1 MFHDMDCV
9 LRQTLER
16 GVKLKPGHPFR
27 LPHFPGEALPPRL
40 FTSTYFDT
48 IDFRLARLGVTLR
61 RRTEHHRVVWQ
72 LTLPRQTARLE
83 MEMASGRS
91 TPPAPLEDLLFAL
104 LRREPL
110 TAIAKLQTRRSG
122 IRVQPHDK
130 PVADVVIDRVKILNA
145 RRVVGHLSEI
155 EVELRAGKEK
165 ELAAI
170 VKVLRE
176 AGAYDGDSRPKVFQ
190 ALNLN
195 VSDRCLPESA
205 PLSERLKTILQKQ
218 LRDILLH
225 DPGTRF
231 GKDPEELHQMRV
243 GIRRFRALL
252 RASSALL
259 EPEWYA
265 SLQEELRWL
274 GAILGTVRDQDVL
287 LDRLYTEAHVL
298 PPAERKIFERLLTTF
313 ETHRSQA
320 RRQLL
325 DTLRSDRYLD
335 LLSRLELAAQAPA
348 LRDAPESSLMH
359 LAAQEFK
366 LLIKAGKNGAADPS
380 DHELHQLRIRTK
392 RTRYAAE
399 LALETM
405 GKTAIRFVRQTKR
418 NQEILGDHQDAV
430 VTEERLRQL
439 LQTTRGVKT
448 AFTIGQI
455 VERLRAR
462 RRRTKAIF
470 PREWAKL
477 KKRGREVFAL

>member
-16 GVKLKPGHPFR
+16 EVTLKTGLPFR
-27 LPHFPGEALPPRL
+27 LPYFPGEALPLRL

-48 IDFRLARLGVTLR
+48 VDFRLARLGVTLR
-61 RRTEHHRVVWQ
+61 RKTEQKRVLWQ
-72 LTLPRQTARLE
+72 LKLPRQTARLE

-91 TPPAPLEDLLFAL
+91 TPPAPLEDLLFGL

-110 TAIAKLQTRRSG
+110 TAIAKLQTRRAG

-130 PVADVVIDRVKILNA
+130 PVADVVIDRVRVLNA

-155 EVELRAGKEK
+155 EVELRSGKEK
-165 ELAAI
+165 ELTAI
-170 VKVLRE
+170 VKALRE
-176 AGAYDGDSRPKVFQ
+176 AGAYDGDSRPKIFQ

-205 PLSERLKTILQKQ
+205 PFSERLKTILQKQ

-231 GKDPEELHQMRV
+231 GQDPEELHQMRV
-243 GIRRFRALL
+243 RIRRFRALL
-252 RASSALL
+252 RASRVLL
-259 EPEWYA
+259 EPQWYA

-274 GAILGTVRDQDVL
+274 GAMLGTVRDQDVL
-287 LDRLYTEAHVL
+287 LYRLYTEARVL
-298 PPAERKIFERLLTTF
+298 PTAERKIFERLLATF

-320 RRQLL
+320 RRELL
-325 DTLRSDRYLD
+325 DALRSDRYLD
-335 LLSRLELAAQAPA
+335 LLGRLERAAQTPA
-348 LRDAPESSLMH
+348 LRDAPENSLMH

-366 LLIKAGKNGAADPS
+366 ELIKAGKNGAADPS
-380 DHELHQLRIRTK
+380 DHELHQLRIQTK

-405 GKTAIRFVRQTKR
+405 GKSAIRFVRQTKR
-418 NQEILGDHQDAV
+418 NQDILGDHQDAV
-430 VTEERLRQL
+430 VMEERLRQL
-439 LQTTRGVKT
+439 LHTTRGVKT
-448 AFTIGQI
+448 AFAIGQI

>member
-1 MFHDMDCV
+1 MNCV
-9 LRQTLER
+9 VRQTLER
-16 GVKLKPGHPFR
+16 EVKLKTGHTFR
-27 LPHFPGEALPPRL
+27 LPHFPGEPLPPRL
-40 FTSTYFDT
+40 LTSTYFDT
-48 IDFRLARLGVTLR
+48 VDFRLARLGVTLS
-61 RRTEHHRVVWQ
+61 RRTEQKHVLWQ
-72 LTLPRQTARLE
+72 LKLPRPPARLDV
-83 MEMASGRS
+83 EMASGRP
-91 TPPAPLEDLLFAL
+91 TPPAALEELLFGL

-110 TAIAKLQTRRSG
+110 TAIAKLQIRRAG
-122 IRVQPHDK
+122 IRIQPLDR
-130 PVADVVIDRVKILNA
+130 PIADVVIDRVRILNA

-155 EVELRAGKEK
+155 EVELRSGKEK
-165 ELAAI
+165 EFAAI
-170 VKVLRE
+170 VTALRE
-176 AGAYDGDSRPKVFQ
+176 AGASDGDSRPKVFQ

-195 VSDRCLPESA
+195 FSDPCLPESA
-205 PLSERLKTILQKQ
+205 PFPERLKSILQKQ

-231 GKDPEELHQMRV
+231 GQDPEELHQMRV

-252 RASSALL
+252 RASRVLL

-274 GAILGTVRDQDVL
+274 GAMLGTVRDQDVL
-287 LDRLYTEAHVL
+287 LEQLYMEAHVL
-298 PPAERKIFERLLTTF
+298 PPAERKMFERLLATF

-320 RRQLL
+320 RLQLL
-325 DTLRSDRYLD
+325 DALRSDRYLD
-335 LLSRLELAAQAPA
+335 LLGRLERAAQTPA

-366 LLIKAGKNGAADPS
+366 DLVKAGKRGTADPS

-405 GKTAIRFVRQTKR
+405 GKSAIRFVRQTKR
-418 NQEILGDHQDAV
+418 NQDILGDHQNAV

-439 LQTTRGVKT
+439 LHTTRGVKT
-448 AFTIGQI
+448 AFAIGQI

-462 RRRTKAIF
+462 RRRTKVIF

>member
-1 MFHDMDCV
+1 MDCV

-16 GVKLKPGHPFR
+16 EVKLKTGHPFR
-27 LPHFPGEALPPRL
+27 LPHFPGEPLPPRL

-48 IDFRLARLGVTLR
+48 VDFRLARLEV
-61 RRTEHHRVVWQ
+61 
-72 LTLPRQTARLE
+72 E
-83 MEMASGRS
+83 MTSGRP

-110 TAIAKLQTRRSG
+110 RAIAKLQTRRSG
-122 IRVQPHDK
+122 IRIQPLDR
-130 PVADVVIDRVKILNA
+130 PIADVVVDRVRILNT
-145 RRVVGHLSEI
+145 RRVVGHLNEI
-155 EVELRAGKEK
+155 EVELRSGKEK
-165 ELAAI
+165 EFAAI
-170 VKVLRE
+170 VTALRE

-195 VSDRCLPESA
+195 FSSPCLPESA
-205 PLSERLKTILQKQ
+205 PFSERLKTILQKQ

-225 DPGTRF
+225 DPGMRF
-231 GKDPEELHQMRV
+231 GKDSEELHQMRV

-252 RASSALL
+252 RASRVLL

-274 GAILGTVRDQDVL
+274 GAKLGTVRDQDVL
-287 LDRLYTEAHVL
+287 IEQLYTEAHIL
-298 PPAERKIFERLLTTF
+298 PPAERKMFERLLTTF

-335 LLSRLELAAQAPA
+335 LLSRLERAAQAPA
-348 LRDAPESSLMH
+348 LRDAPESSLIH

-366 LLIKAGKNGAADPS
+366 ELVKAGKRGTADPS
-380 DHELHQLRIRTK
+380 DRELHQLRIRTK

-405 GKTAIRFVRQTKR
+405 GKPAIRFVRQTKR
-418 NQEILGDHQDAV
+418 NQDILGEHQDAV

-439 LQTTRGVKT
+439 LHTTRGVKT
-448 AFTIGQI
+448 AFAIGQI

>member
-1 MFHDMDCV
+1 M
-9 LRQTLER
+9 T
-16 GVKLKPGHPFR
+16 
-27 LPHFPGEALPPRL
+27 
-40 FTSTYFDT
+40 
-48 IDFRLARLGVTLR
+48 
-61 RRTEHHRVVWQ
+61 
-72 LTLPRQTARLE
+72 
-83 MEMASGRS
+83 SGRP

-110 TAIAKLQTRRSG
+110 RAIAKLQTRRSG
-122 IRVQPHDK
+122 IRIQPLDR
-130 PVADVVIDRVKILNA
+130 PIADVVVDRVRILNT
-145 RRVVGHLSEI
+145 RRVVGHLNEI
-155 EVELRAGKEK
+155 EVELRSGKEK
-165 ELAAI
+165 EFAAI
-170 VKVLRE
+170 VTALRE

-195 VSDRCLPESA
+195 FSSPCLPESA
-205 PLSERLKTILQKQ
+205 PFSERLKTILQKQ

-225 DPGTRF
+225 DPGMRF
-231 GKDPEELHQMRV
+231 GKDSEELHQMRV

-252 RASSALL
+252 RASRVLL

-274 GAILGTVRDQDVL
+274 GAKLGTVRDQDVL
-287 LDRLYTEAHVL
+287 IEQLYTEAHIL
-298 PPAERKIFERLLTTF
+298 PPAERKMFERLLTTF

-335 LLSRLELAAQAPA
+335 LLSRLERAAQAPA
-348 LRDAPESSLMH
+348 LRDAPESSLIH

-366 LLIKAGKNGAADPS
+366 ELVKAGKRGTADPS
-380 DHELHQLRIRTK
+380 DRELHQLRIRTK

-405 GKTAIRFVRQTKR
+405 GKPAIRFVRQTKR
-418 NQEILGDHQDAV
+418 NQDILGEHQDAV

-439 LQTTRGVKT
+439 LHTTRGVKT
-448 AFTIGQI
+448 AFAIGQI

>member
-1 MFHDMDCV
+1 MNCV
-9 LRQTLER
+9 VRQTLER
-16 GVKLKPGHPFR
+16 EVKLKTGHTFR
-27 LPHFPGEALPPRL
+27 LPHFPGEPLPPRL
-40 FTSTYFDT
+40 LTSTYFDT
-48 IDFRLARLGVTLR
+48 VDFRLARLGVTLS
-61 RRTEHHRVVWQ
+61 RRTEQKHVLWQ
-72 LTLPRQTARLE
+72 LKLPRPPARLDV
-83 MEMASGRS
+83 EMASGCS
-91 TPPAPLEDLLFAL
+91 TPPAALEELLFGL

-110 TAIAKLQTRRSG
+110 TAIAKLQTRRAG
-122 IRVQPHDK
+122 IRIQPLDR
-130 PVADVVIDRVKILNA
+130 PIADVVIDRVRILNA

-155 EVELRAGKEK
+155 EVELRSGKEK
-165 ELAAI
+165 EFAAI
-170 VKVLRE
+170 VTALRE
-176 AGAYDGDSRPKVFQ
+176 AGASDGDSRPKVFQ

-195 VSDRCLPESA
+195 FSDPCLPESA
-205 PLSERLKTILQKQ
+205 PFPERLKSILQKQ

-231 GKDPEELHQMRV
+231 GQDPEELHQMRV

-252 RASSALL
+252 RASRVLL

-274 GAILGTVRDQDVL
+274 GAMLGTVRDQDVL
-287 LDRLYTEAHVL
+287 LEQLYMEAHVL
-298 PPAERKIFERLLTTF
+298 PPAERKMFERLLATF

-320 RRQLL
+320 RLQLL
-325 DTLRSDRYLD
+325 DALRSDRYLD
-335 LLSRLELAAQAPA
+335 LLGRLERAAQTPA

-366 LLIKAGKNGAADPS
+366 DLVKAGKRGTADPS

-405 GKTAIRFVRQTKR
+405 GKSAIRFVRQTKR
-418 NQEILGDHQDAV
+418 NQDILGDHQNAV

-439 LQTTRGVKT
+439 LHTTRGVKT
-448 AFTIGQI
+448 AFAIGQI

-462 RRRTKAIF
+462 RRRTKVIF

>member
-1 MFHDMDCV
+1 MFHVMECV

-16 GVKLKPGHPFR
+16 EVKLKTGNPFR

-48 IDFRLARLGVTLR
+48 VDFRLARLGVTLR
-61 RRTEHHRVVWQ
+61 RRTEHHRVLWQ
-72 LTLPRQTARLE
+72 LKLPRHAARLE
-83 MEMASGRS
+83 MEMASGLS
-91 TPPAPLEDLLFAL
+91 TPPAPLQDLLFAL

-110 TAIAKLQTRRSG
+110 TAIAKLRTRRAG

-130 PVADVVIDRVKILNA
+130 PVADVVIDRVRILNA

-155 EVELRAGKEK
+155 EVELRSGKEK

-190 ALNLN
+190 VLNLN
-195 VSDRCLPESA
+195 FSSSCLPESA
-205 PLSERLKTILQKQ
+205 SLSERLKTILQKQ

-335 LLSRLELAAQAPA
+335 LLSRLEQAAQAPA
-348 LRDAPESSLMH
+348 LRNAPESSLMH

-366 LLIKAGKNGAADPS
+366 QLIKAGKNGAADPS

-448 AFTIGQI
+448 AFAIGQI

>member
-1 MFHDMDCV
+1 MEYV
-9 LRQTLER
+9 LRQTPER
-16 GVKLKPGHPFR
+16 EVTLKTGNPFR
-27 LPHFPGEALPPRL
+27 LPHFPGEPLPPRL

-48 IDFRLARLGVTLR
+48 VDFRLARLGVTLR
-61 RRTEHHRVVWQ
+61 RRTEQHHVLWQ
-72 LTLPRQTARLE
+72 LKLPRQTARLE
-83 MEMASGRS
+83 VEMASGRS
-91 TPPAPLEDLLFAL
+91 TPPAPLEDLLFGL
-104 LRREPL
+104 LRGEPL

-122 IRVQPHDK
+122 IRIQPLDR
-130 PVADVVIDRVKILNA
+130 PIADVVADRVRIFNA

-155 EVELRAGKEK
+155 EVELRSGKEK
-165 ELAAI
+165 EFTAI
-170 VKVLRE
+170 VTALRE

-195 VSDRCLPESA
+195 FSSPCLPESA
-205 PLSERLKTILQKQ
+205 PFSERLKTILQQQ

-243 GIRRFRALL
+243 GIRKLRALL
-252 RASSALL
+252 RASSVLL

-274 GAILGTVRDQDVL
+274 GEILGTVRDQDVL

-298 PPAERKIFERLLTTF
+298 PAAERKMFERLLTTF
-313 ETHRSQA
+313 KTQRSQA

-325 DTLRSDRYLD
+325 NTLRSDRYLD
-335 LLSRLELAAQAPA
+335 LLSRLEQAAQAPA
-348 LRDAPESSLMH
+348 LRDAPENSLMH

-366 LLIKAGKNGAADPS
+366 QLLKAGKRGKDDPS
-380 DHELHQLRIRTK
+380 DHDLHQLRIHTK

-405 GKTAIRFVRQTKR
+405 GKPAIRFVRQTKR
-418 NQEILGDHQDAV
+418 TQDLLGDHQDAV

-448 AFTIGQI
+448 AFAIGQI

-462 RRRTKAIF
+462 RRRTKAVF

>member
-1 MFHDMDCV
+1 MECV
-9 LRQTLER
+9 LRQELER
-16 GVKLKPGHPFR
+16 EVKLKTGQAFR
-27 LPHFPGEALPPRL
+27 LPHFPGEPLPPRL

-48 IDFRLARLGVTLR
+48 VDFRLARLGVTLR
-61 RRTEHHRVVWQ
+61 RRTERKRVVWQ
-72 LTLPRQTARLE
+72 LKLPRQDARLE
-83 MEMASGRS
+83 LEMTSGRS
-91 TPPAPLEDLLFAL
+91 TPPAPLEDLLFGL

-110 TAIAKLQTRRSG
+110 TAIAKLRTHRTG
-122 IRVQPHDK
+122 IRIQPLDK
-130 PVADVVIDRVKILNA
+130 PIADVVIDRVRILKA

-155 EVELRAGKEK
+155 EVELRSGKEK
-165 ELAAI
+165 EFAAI
-170 VKVLRE
+170 VTALRE

-190 ALNLN
+190 ALNLD
-195 VSDRCLPESA
+195 VSSPCLPESA
-205 PLSERLKTILQKQ
+205 PFSERLKTILQKQ

-252 RASSALL
+252 RASRVLL

-274 GAILGTVRDQDVL
+274 GAMLGTVRDQDVL
-287 LDRLYTEAHVL
+287 IEQLYTEAHAL
-298 PPAERKIFERLLTTF
+298 PPAERKTFERLLTTF
-313 ETHRSQA
+313 ETHRAQA

-366 LLIKAGKNGAADPS
+366 ELVKAGKRGTADPS
-380 DHELHQLRIRTK
+380 DHELHRLRIRTK

-399 LALETM
+399 LAIETM
-405 GKTAIRFVRQTKR
+405 GKSAIRFVRQTKR
-418 NQEILGDHQDAV
+418 NQDILGEHQDAI

-448 AFTIGQI
+448 AFAIGQI

-462 RRRTKAIF
+462 RRRTKVIF

>member
-1 MFHDMDCV
+1 MMDCV

-16 GVKLKPGHPFR
+16 EVKLKTGHPFR
-27 LPHFPGEALPPRL
+27 LPHFPGEPLPPRL

-48 IDFRLARLGVTLR
+48 VDFRLARLGVTLR
-61 RRTEHHRVVWQ
+61 RRTERHRALWQ
-72 LTLPRQTARLE
+72 LNLPRQTARLE
-83 MEMASGRS
+83 LEMASGRPS
-91 TPPAPLEDLLFAL
+91 PPAPLEDLLFAL

-110 TAIAKLQTRRSG
+110 TAVAKLQTRRSG
-122 IRVQPHDK
+122 VRVQHDDK
-130 PVADVVIDRVKILNA
+130 PVADVVIDRVRIFNA
-145 RRVVGHLSEI
+145 RRVTGHLSEVG
-155 EVELRAGKEK
+155 VELRSGKEK
-165 ELAAI
+165 DLAAI
-170 VKVLRE
+170 VRTLRE
-176 AGAYDGDSRPKVFQ
+176 AGAYNGDARAKVFQ

-195 VSDRCLPESA
+195 FSDSCLPESA
-205 PLSERLKTILQKQ
+205 PFPERLKNILQKQ
-218 LRDILLH
+218 VRDILLH
-225 DPGTRF
+225 DPGTRL
-231 GKDPEELHQMRV
+231 GQDPEELHQMRV

-252 RASSALL
+252 RASRVLL

-274 GAILGTVRDQDVL
+274 GTMLGTVRDQDVL
-287 LDRLYTEAHVL
+287 LEQLYMETHVL

-325 DTLRSDRYLD
+325 DALCSDRYVEILG
-335 LLSRLELAAQAPA
+335 RLEQAAQAPA
-348 LRDAPESSLMH
+348 LRDAPESSLRR

-366 LLIKAGKNGAADPS
+366 ELVKAGKRGTTDPS

-405 GKTAIRFVRQTKR
+405 GKPAIRFVRQTKR
-418 NQEILGDHQDAV
+418 NQDILGEHQDAV

-448 AFTIGQI
+448 AFAIGQV

-462 RRRTKAIF
+462 RRRTKVIF

>member
-1 MFHDMDCV
+1 MDCV

-16 GVKLKPGHPFR
+16 EVKLKTGHAFR
-27 LPHFPGEALPPRL
+27 LPHFPGEPLPPRL

-48 IDFRLARLGVTLR
+48 VDFRLARLGVTLR
-61 RRTEHHRVVWQ
+61 RRTEQKRVAWQ
-72 LTLPRQTARLE
+72 LKLPRQTARLE
-83 MEMASGRS
+83 VEMASAHSR
-91 TPPAPLEDLLFAL
+91 PPTPLEDLLFGL
-104 LRREPL
+104 LKREPL
-110 TAIAKLQTRRSG
+110 TAVAKLQTRRTG
-122 IRVQPHDK
+122 IRIQPLAR
-130 PVADVVIDRVKILNA
+130 PVADVVIDRVRILNA

-155 EVELRAGKEK
+155 EVELLSGKEK
-165 ELAAI
+165 EFAAI
-170 VKVLRE
+170 VTALRE

-190 ALNLN
+190 ALNLDF
-195 VSDRCLPESA
+195 SSPCLPDSA
-205 PLSERLKTILQKQ
+205 PFSERLKAILQKQ

-231 GKDPEELHQMRV
+231 GQDPEELHQMRV

-252 RASSALL
+252 RASRVLL

-265 SLQEELRWL
+265 SQQEELRWL
-274 GAILGTVRDQDVL
+274 AAMLGTVRDQDVL
-287 LDRLYTEAHVL
+287 LEQLYLEAHVL
-298 PPAERKIFERLLTTF
+298 PPAERKIFERLLATF

-320 RRQLL
+320 RLQLL
-325 DTLRSDRYLD
+325 DALRSDRYLD
-335 LLSRLELAAQAPA
+335 LLGRLERAAQAPA

-359 LAAQEFK
+359 MAAQEFK
-366 LLIKAGKNGAADPS
+366 ELVKAGKRGTTEPS

-405 GKTAIRFVRQTKR
+405 GKSAIRFVRQTKR

-430 VTEERLRQL
+430 FTEERLRQL
-439 LQTTRGVKT
+439 LHTTRGVKT
-448 AFTIGQI
+448 AFAIGQI
-455 VERLRAR
+455 IERLRAR
-462 RRRTKAIF
+462 RRRTRAMF

>member
-1 MFHDMDCV
+1 MNCV
-9 LRQTLER
+9 VRQTLER
-16 GVKLKPGHPFR
+16 EVKLKTGHTFR
-27 LPHFPGEALPPRL
+27 LPHFPGEPLPPRL
-40 FTSTYFDT
+40 LTSTYFDT
-48 IDFRLARLGVTLR
+48 VDFRLARLGVTLS
-61 RRTEHHRVVWQ
+61 RRTEQKHVLWQ
-72 LTLPRQTARLE
+72 LKLPRPPARLDV
-83 MEMASGRS
+83 EMASGCS
-91 TPPAPLEDLLFAL
+91 TPPAALEELLFGL

-110 TAIAKLQTRRSG
+110 TAIAKLQIRRAG
-122 IRVQPHDK
+122 IRIQPLDR
-130 PVADVVIDRVKILNA
+130 PIADVVIDRVRILNA

-155 EVELRAGKEK
+155 EVELRSGKEK
-165 ELAAI
+165 EFAAI
-170 VKVLRE
+170 VTALRE
-176 AGAYDGDSRPKVFQ
+176 AGASDGDSRPKVFQ

-195 VSDRCLPESA
+195 FSHPCLPESA
-205 PLSERLKTILQKQ
+205 PFPERLKSILQKQ

-231 GKDPEELHQMRV
+231 GQDPEELHQMRV

-252 RASSALL
+252 RASRVLL

-274 GAILGTVRDQDVL
+274 GAMLGTVRDQDVL
-287 LDRLYTEAHVL
+287 LEQLYMEAHVL
-298 PPAERKIFERLLTTF
+298 PPAERKMFERLLATF

-320 RRQLL
+320 RLQLL
-325 DTLRSDRYLD
+325 DALRSDRYLD
-335 LLSRLELAAQAPA
+335 LLGRLERAAQTPA

-366 LLIKAGKNGAADPS
+366 DLVKAGKRGTADPS

-405 GKTAIRFVRQTKR
+405 GKSAIRFVRQTKR
-418 NQEILGDHQDAV
+418 NQDILGDHQNAV

-439 LQTTRGVKT
+439 LHTTRGVKT
-448 AFTIGQI
+448 AFAIGQI

-462 RRRTKAIF
+462 RRRTKVIF

>member
-1 MFHDMDCV
+1 MECV
-9 LRQTLER
+9 LRQTPER
-16 GVKLKPGHPFR
+16 EVKLKTGRLFR
-27 LPHFPGEALPPRL
+27 LPHFPGEPLPPRL

-48 IDFRLARLGVTLR
+48 VEHRLTQLGVTLC
-61 RRTEHHRVVWQ
+61 RRTENHQVLWQ
-72 LTLPRQTARLE
+72 LNLPRPAARLE
-83 MEMASGRS
+83 VKMASGRS
-91 TPPAPLEDLLFAL
+91 TPPAPLEDLLFGL

-110 TAIAKLQTRRSG
+110 TAIAKLRTRRAG
-122 IRVQPHDK
+122 IRIQPHDK
-130 PVADVVIDRVKILNA
+130 PLADVVIDRVKILNG
-145 RRVVGHLSEI
+145 RRVVGHLNEI
-155 EVELRAGKEK
+155 EVERRSGKEK
-165 ELAAI
+165 EFAAI
-170 VKVLRE
+170 VTALRE

-195 VSDRCLPESA
+195 VSSPCLPESA
-205 PLSERLKTILQKQ
+205 PFPERLKNILHKQ

-225 DPGTRF
+225 DPGTRL
-231 GKDPEELHQMRV
+231 GQDPEELHQMRV

-252 RASSALL
+252 RASRVLL
-259 EPEWYA
+259 EPEWYT

-274 GAILGTVRDQDVL
+274 GAMLGTVRDQDVL
-287 LDRLYTEAHVL
+287 LEQLYTEAHVL
-298 PPAERKIFERLLTTF
+298 PPAERKTFERLLTTF

-320 RRQLL
+320 RGQLL
-325 DTLRSDRYLD
+325 DALRSDRYLD
-335 LLSRLELAAQAPA
+335 LLGRLERAAQAPA

-366 LLIKAGKNGAADPS
+366 ELVKAGKRGNGNPS

-405 GKTAIRFVRQTKR
+405 GKPALRFVRQTKR
-418 NQEILGDHQDAV
+418 NQDILGDHQDAI

-439 LQTTRGVKT
+439 LQRTRGVKT
-448 AFTIGQI
+448 AFAIGQI

-462 RRRTKAIF
+462 RRHAKAMF

>member
-1 MFHDMDCV
+1 MECV
-9 LRQTLER
+9 LRQELER
-16 GVKLKPGHPFR
+16 EVKLKTGQAFR
-27 LPHFPGEALPPRL
+27 LPHFPGEPLPPRL

-48 IDFRLARLGVTLR
+48 VDFRLARLGVTLR
-61 RRTEHHRVVWQ
+61 RRTEQKRVVWQ
-72 LTLPRQTARLE
+72 LKLPRQDARLE
-83 MEMASGRS
+83 LEMTSGRS
-91 TPPAPLEDLLFAL
+91 TPPAPLEDLLFGL

-110 TAIAKLQTRRSG
+110 TAIAKLRTHRTGTR
-122 IRVQPHDK
+122 IQPLDR
-130 PVADVVIDRVKILNA
+130 PIADVVIDRVRILNA

-155 EVELRAGKEK
+155 EVELRSGKEK
-165 ELAAI
+165 EFAAI
-170 VKVLRE
+170 VTALRE

-190 ALNLN
+190 ALNLD
-195 VSDRCLPESA
+195 VSSPCLPESA
-205 PLSERLKTILQKQ
+205 PFSERLKTILQKQ

-225 DPGTRF
+225 DPGTRL
-231 GKDPEELHQMRV
+231 GQDPEELHQMRV

-252 RASSALL
+252 RAARVLL

-274 GAILGTVRDQDVL
+274 GAMLGTVRDQDVL
-287 LDRLYTEAHVL
+287 IEQLYTEAHVL
-298 PPAERKIFERLLTTF
+298 PPAERKTFERLLTTF
-313 ETHRSQA
+313 ETHRAQA

-335 LLSRLELAAQAPA
+335 LLSRLERAAQAPA

-366 LLIKAGKNGAADPS
+366 ELVKAGKRGTADPS
-380 DHELHQLRIRTK
+380 DHELHRLRIRTK

-399 LALETM
+399 LAIETM
-405 GKTAIRFVRQTKR
+405 GKSAIRFVRQTKR
-418 NQEILGDHQDAV
+418 NQDILGEHQDAI

-448 AFTIGQI
+448 AFAIGQI

-462 RRRTKAIF
+462 RRRTKVIF

>member
-1 MFHDMDCV
+1 MECV
-9 LRQTLER
+9 LRQELER
-16 GVKLKPGHPFR
+16 EVKLKTGQAFR
-27 LPHFPGEALPPRL
+27 LPHFPGEPLPPRL

-48 IDFRLARLGVTLR
+48 VDFRLARLGVTLR
-61 RRTEHHRVVWQ
+61 RRTERKRVVWQ
-72 LTLPRQTARLE
+72 LKLPRQDARLE
-83 MEMASGRS
+83 LEMPSGRS
-91 TPPAPLEDLLFAL
+91 TPPAPLEDLLFGL

-110 TAIAKLQTRRSG
+110 TAIAKLRTRRTG
-122 IRVQPHDK
+122 TRIQPLDR
-130 PVADVVIDRVKILNA
+130 PIADVVIDRVRILNA

-155 EVELRAGKEK
+155 EVELRSGKEK
-165 ELAAI
+165 EFAAI
-170 VKVLRE
+170 VTALRE

-190 ALNLN
+190 ALNLD
-195 VSDRCLPESA
+195 VSSPCLPESA
-205 PLSERLKTILQKQ
+205 PFSERLKTILQKQ

-252 RASSALL
+252 RASRVLL

-274 GAILGTVRDQDVL
+274 GAMLGTVRDQDVL
-287 LDRLYTEAHVL
+287 IEQLYTEAHAL
-298 PPAERKIFERLLTTF
+298 PPAERKTFERLLTTF
-313 ETHRSQA
+313 ETHRAQA

-335 LLSRLELAAQAPA
+335 LLSRLERAAQAPA

-366 LLIKAGKNGAADPS
+366 ELVKAGKRGTADPS
-380 DHELHQLRIRTK
+380 DHELHRLRIRTK

-399 LALETM
+399 LAIETM
-405 GKTAIRFVRQTKR
+405 GKSAIRFVRQTKR
-418 NQEILGDHQDAV
+418 NQDILGEHQDAI

-448 AFTIGQI
+448 AFAIGQI

-462 RRRTKAIF
+462 RRRTKVIF

>member
-1 MFHDMDCV
+1 MECV

-16 GVKLKPGHPFR
+16 EVKLKTGHPFR
-27 LPHFPGEALPPRL
+27 LPRFPGEPLPPRL

-48 IDFRLARLGVTLR
+48 ADFRLARLGVTLR
-61 RRTEHHRVVWQ
+61 RRTERHHVLWQ
-72 LTLPRQTARLE
+72 LKLPRQTARLE
-83 MEMASGRS
+83 VEMASGRP
-91 TPPAPLEDLLFAL
+91 TPPAPLEDLLLAL

-110 TAIAKLQTRRSG
+110 TAVAKLQTRRSG
-122 IRVQPHDK
+122 IRIQPLDR
-130 PVADVVIDRVKILNA
+130 PIADVIIDRVRILNA

-155 EVELRAGKEK
+155 EVELRSGKEK
-165 ELAAI
+165 EFAAI
-170 VKVLRE
+170 VTALRE
-176 AGAYDGDSRPKVFQ
+176 AGAYDGDARPKVCQ

-195 VSDRCLPESA
+195 FSDPCLPDSA
-205 PLSERLKTILQKQ
+205 PFSERLKTILHKQ

-225 DPGTRF
+225 DPGTRV

-252 RASSALL
+252 RASRVLL

-274 GAILGTVRDQDVL
+274 GAVLGTVRDQDVL
-287 LDRLYTEAHVL
+287 LEQLYTEAHVL
-298 PPAERKIFERLLTTF
+298 PPAERKTFERLLTTF

-335 LLSRLELAAQAPA
+335 LLGRLEWAAQAPA
-348 LRDAPESSLMH
+348 LREAPESSLMH
-359 LAAQEFK
+359 LATQEFK
-366 LLIKAGKNGAADPS
+366 ELVKAGKHGHGDPS

-405 GKTAIRFVRQTKR
+405 GKPAIRFVRQTKR
-418 NQEILGDHQDAV
+418 NQDILGDHQDAV

-448 AFTIGQI
+448 AFAIGQI

-462 RRRTKAIF
+462 RRRTKAMF

>member
-1 MFHDMDCV
+1 MECV

-16 GVKLKPGHPFR
+16 EVKLKTGHTFR
-27 LPHFPGEALPPRL
+27 MPHFPGEPLPPRL

-48 IDFRLARLGVTLR
+48 VDFRLARLGVTLR
-61 RRTEHHRVVWQ
+61 RRTERHRVLWQ
-72 LTLPRQTARLE
+72 LKLPRQDARLE
-83 MEMASGRS
+83 VEMTSGRP
-91 TPPAPLEDLLFAL
+91 TPPAPLDDLLFGL

-110 TAIAKLQTRRSG
+110 TAMAKLQTRRSG
-122 IRVQPHDK
+122 IRVQHYDK
-130 PVADVVIDRVKILNA
+130 PIADVVIDRVRILNA
-145 RRVVGHLSEI
+145 RRVVGHLREI
-155 EVELRAGKEK
+155 EVELRSGKEK
-165 ELAAI
+165 ERAAI
-170 VKVLRE
+170 VTALRE

-195 VSDRCLPESA
+195 VSSPCLPESA
-205 PLSERLKTILQKQ
+205 PFPERLKAILHKQ

-225 DPGTRF
+225 DPGTRL
-231 GKDPEELHQMRV
+231 GQDPEELHRMRV

-252 RASSALL
+252 RASRVLL

-274 GAILGTVRDQDVL
+274 GAMLGTVRDQDVL
-287 LDRLYTEAHVL
+287 LEQLYTEAHVL
-298 PPAERKIFERLLTTF
+298 PPAERKTFERLLTTF
-313 ETHRSQA
+313 ETHRAQA
-320 RRQLL
+320 RGELL
-325 DTLRSDRYLD
+325 DALRSDRYLD
-335 LLSRLELAAQAPA
+335 LLGRLERAAQAPA
-348 LRDAPESSLMH
+348 LRAAPESSLIH

-366 LLIKAGKNGAADPS
+366 QLIKAGKRGNGNPS

-405 GKTAIRFVRQTKR
+405 GKSATRFVRQTKR
-418 NQEILGDHQDAV
+418 NQDILGEHQDAI

-439 LQTTRGVKT
+439 LRTTRGVKT
-448 AFTIGQI
+448 AFAIGQI

>member
-1 MFHDMDCV
+1 MDCV

-16 GVKLKPGHPFR
+16 EVKLKTGHPFR
-27 LPHFPGEALPPRL
+27 MPHFLGEPLPPRL

-48 IDFRLARLGVTLR
+48 VDFRLARLGVTLR
-61 RRTEHHRVVWQ
+61 RRTEQKRVVWQ
-72 LTLPRQTARLE
+72 LKLPRQTARLE
-83 MEMASGRS
+83 VEMASGRP
-91 TPPAPLEDLLFAL
+91 TPPAPLEDLLFGL

-110 TAIAKLQTRRSG
+110 TAIAKLRTRRTGSR
-122 IRVQPHDK
+122 IQPLDR
-130 PVADVVIDRVKILNA
+130 PIADVVIDRVRILNA

-155 EVELRAGKEK
+155 EVELRSGKEK

-170 VKVLRE
+170 VKALRE
-176 AGAYDGDSRPKVFQ
+176 AGAYDGDSRPKIFQ

-195 VSDRCLPESA
+195 VSDRGLPESA
-205 PLSERLKTILQKQ
+205 PFSERLKTILQTQ

-231 GKDPEELHQMRV
+231 GQDPEELHQMRI
-243 GIRRFRALL
+243 GIRRFRSLL
-252 RASSALL
+252 RASRVLL
-259 EPEWYA
+259 EPQWYA

-274 GAILGTVRDQDVL
+274 GAMLGTVRDQDVL
-287 LDRLYTEAHVL
+287 LSRLYTEAHVL
-298 PPAERKIFERLLTTF
+298 PPAERKMFERLLATL

-320 RRQLL
+320 RRELL
-325 DTLRSDRYLD
+325 DALRSDRYLD
-335 LLSRLELAAQAPA
+335 LLGRLERAAQTPA
-348 LRDAPESSLMH
+348 LRDAPENSLMH

-366 LLIKAGKNGAADPS
+366 ELIKAGKNGTADPS

-405 GKTAIRFVRQTKR
+405 GKSAIRFVRQTKR
-418 NQEILGDHQDAV
+418 NQDILGDHQDAV

-439 LQTTRGVKT
+439 LHTTRGVKT
-448 AFTIGQI
+448 AFAIGQV

>member
-1 MFHDMDCV
+1 MDCV
-9 LRQTLER
+9 LRETLER
-16 GVKLKPGHPFR
+16 EVKLKTSHPFR
-27 LPHFPGEALPPRL
+27 LPRFPGEPLPPRL

-48 IDFRLARLGVTLR
+48 VDFRLARLGVTLR
-61 RRTEHHRVVWQ
+61 RRTEDHHVVWQ
-72 LTLPRQTARLE
+72 LKLPRPTARLE
-83 MEMASGRS
+83 VEMTSGRP

-110 TAIAKLQTRRSG
+110 RAIAKLQTRRCG
-122 IRVQPHDK
+122 IRIQPLDK
-130 PVADVVIDRVKILNA
+130 PIADVVIDRVRVLNA
-145 RRVVGHLSEI
+145 RRVIGHLSEI

-170 VKVLRE
+170 VTALRE
-176 AGAYDGDSRPKVFQ
+176 AGAYEGDSRPKVFQ

-195 VSDRCLPESA
+195 FSDPCLPESA
-205 PLSERLKTILQKQ
+205 PFSERLKSILQKQ

-225 DPGTRF
+225 DPGTRV

-252 RASSALL
+252 RAARVLL

-265 SLQEELRWL
+265 SLQEEFRWL
-274 GAILGTVRDQDVL
+274 SAMLGTVRDQDVL
-287 LDRLYTEAHVL
+287 LEQLYTEAHVL
-298 PPAERKIFERLLTTF
+298 PPAERRTFERLLTTF
-313 ETHRSQA
+313 ETHRSEG

-325 DTLRSDRYLD
+325 DALRSDRYLK
-335 LLSRLELAAQAPA
+335 LLDRLERDADAPA

-366 LLIKAGKNGAADPS
+366 ELVKAGKRGTADPS

-405 GKTAIRFVRQTKR
+405 GKPAIRFVRQAKR
-418 NQEILGDHQDAV
+418 NQDILGDHQDAV
-430 VTEERLRQL
+430 VAEERLRQL

-448 AFTIGQI
+448 AFAIGQI

-462 RRRTKAIF
+462 RRRTKVIF

>member
-1 MFHDMDCV
+1 MECV
-9 LRQTLER
+9 LRQELER
-16 GVKLKPGHPFR
+16 EVKLKTGQAFR
-27 LPHFPGEALPPRL
+27 LPHFPGEPLPPRL

-48 IDFRLARLGVTLR
+48 VDFRLARLGVTLR
-61 RRTEHHRVVWQ
+61 RRTEQKRVVWQ
-72 LTLPRQTARLE
+72 LKLPRQDARLE
-83 MEMASGRS
+83 LEMPSGRS
-91 TPPAPLEDLLFAL
+91 TPPAPLEDLLFGL

-110 TAIAKLQTRRSG
+110 TAIAKLRTRRTG
-122 IRVQPHDK
+122 TRIQPLDR
-130 PVADVVIDRVKILNA
+130 PIADVVIDRVRILNA

-155 EVELRAGKEK
+155 EVELRSGKEK
-165 ELAAI
+165 EFAAI
-170 VKVLRE
+170 VTALRE

-190 ALNLN
+190 ALNLD
-195 VSDRCLPESA
+195 VSSPCLPESA
-205 PLSERLKTILQKQ
+205 PFSERLKTILQKQ

-252 RASSALL
+252 RASRVLL

-274 GAILGTVRDQDVL
+274 GAMLGTVRDQDVL
-287 LDRLYTEAHVL
+287 IEQLYTEAHAL
-298 PPAERKIFERLLTTF
+298 PPAERKTFERLLTTF
-313 ETHRSQA
+313 ETHRAQA
-320 RRQLL
+320 RGQLL

-366 LLIKAGKNGAADPS
+366 ELVKAGKRGTADPS
-380 DHELHQLRIRTK
+380 DHELHRLRIRTK

-399 LALETM
+399 LAIETM
-405 GKTAIRFVRQTKR
+405 GKSAIRFVRQTKR
-418 NQEILGDHQDAV
+418 NQDILGEHQDAI

-448 AFTIGQI
+448 AFAIGQI

-462 RRRTKAIF
+462 RRRTKVIF

>member
-1 MFHDMDCV
+1 MECV
-9 LRQTLER
+9 LRQELER
-16 GVKLKPGHPFR
+16 EVKLKTGQAFR
-27 LPHFPGEALPPRL
+27 LPHFPGEPLPPRL

-48 IDFRLARLGVTLR
+48 VDFRLARLGVTLR
-61 RRTEHHRVVWQ
+61 RRTERKRVVWQ
-72 LTLPRQTARLE
+72 LKLPRQDARLE
-83 MEMASGRS
+83 LEMTSGRS
-91 TPPAPLEDLLFAL
+91 TPPAPLEDLLFGL

-110 TAIAKLQTRRSG
+110 TAIAKLRTHRTG
-122 IRVQPHDK
+122 IRIQPLDK
-130 PVADVVIDRVKILNA
+130 PIADVVIDRVRILKA

-155 EVELRAGKEK
+155 EVELRSGKEK
-165 ELAAI
+165 EFAAI
-170 VKVLRE
+170 VTALRE

-190 ALNLN
+190 ALNLD
-195 VSDRCLPESA
+195 VSSPCLPESA
-205 PLSERLKTILQKQ
+205 PFSERLKTILQKQ

-252 RASSALL
+252 RASRVLL

-274 GAILGTVRDQDVL
+274 GAMLGTVRDQDVL
-287 LDRLYTEAHVL
+287 IEQLYTEAHAL
-298 PPAERKIFERLLTTF
+298 PPAERKTFERLLTTF
-313 ETHRSQA
+313 ETHRAQA

-335 LLSRLELAAQAPA
+335 LLSRLERAAQAPA

-366 LLIKAGKNGAADPS
+366 ELVKAGKRGTADPS
-380 DHELHQLRIRTK
+380 DHELHRLRIRTK

-399 LALETM
+399 LAIETM
-405 GKTAIRFVRQTKR
+405 GKSAIRFVRQTKR
-418 NQEILGDHQDAV
+418 NQDILGEHQDAI

-448 AFTIGQI
+448 AFAIGQI

-462 RRRTKAIF
+462 RRRTKVIF

>member
-1 MFHDMDCV
+1 MDCV

-16 GVKLKPGHPFR
+16 EVTLKTGHPFR
-27 LPHFPGEALPPRL
+27 LPHFPGDPLPPRL

-48 IDFRLARLGVTLR
+48 VDFRLARLGVTLR
-61 RRTEHHRVVWQ
+61 RKTEQKRVVWQ
-72 LTLPRQTARLE
+72 LKLPRPAGRLE
-83 MEMASGRS
+83 VEMASGRS

-104 LRREPL
+104 LRREPV
-110 TAIAKLQTRRSG
+110 TAVAKLRTHRSG
-122 IRVQPHDK
+122 IRIQPLDR
-130 PVADVVIDRVKILNA
+130 PIADVVIDRVRILNA
-145 RRVVGHLSEI
+145 RRVVGHLTEI
-155 EVELRAGKEK
+155 EVELRSGKLK

-170 VKVLRE
+170 VKALRE
-176 AGAYDGDSRPKVFQ
+176 AGAYDGDSRPKIFQ

-195 VSDRCLPESA
+195 VSDHGLPESA
-205 PLSERLKTILQKQ
+205 PFSERLKTILQTQ

-225 DPGTRF
+225 DPGTRI
-231 GKDPEELHQMRV
+231 GQDPEELHQMRV

-252 RASSALL
+252 RASRVLL

-274 GAILGTVRDQDVL
+274 AAMLGTVRDQDVL
-287 LDRLYTEAHVL
+287 LYRLHTEAHVL
-298 PPAERKIFERLLTTF
+298 PPAERKIFERLLATL

-320 RRQLL
+320 RRELL
-325 DTLRSDRYLD
+325 DALSSDRYLD
-335 LLSRLELAAQAPA
+335 LLGRLERAVQAPA
-348 LRDAPESSLMH
+348 LRDAPENSLMH

-366 LLIKAGKNGAADPS
+366 ELIKAGKNGAADPS

-405 GKTAIRFVRQTKR
+405 GKSAIRFVRQTKR
-418 NQEILGDHQDAV
+418 NQDILGDHQDAV

-439 LQTTRGVKT
+439 LHTTRSVKT
-448 AFTIGQI
+448 AFAIGQI

-462 RRRTKAIF
+462 RRRTKAMF

-477 KKRGREVFAL
+477 KKRGREVFAQ